1 MNQNS
6 ELVSARYDAL
16 MFAKSRE
23 NAVRAARELVRV
35 VLGEEGLQ
43 LPLDVALRDCCRV
56 LRPSQ
61 DPREQIR
68 YETEFVELGIWPSNS
83 RTMAA

>member
-1 MNQNS
+1 MIQNS
-6 ELVSARYDAL
+6 ELVNARYDAL

-23 NAVRAARELVRV
+23 SAVRAARELVHV
-35 VLGEEGLQ
+35 VLGDEGMH

-61 DPREQIR
+61 DPREQLR
-68 YETEFVELGIWPSNS
+68 FETEFVELGIWPASS